1 MKKAGIVTMVGG
13 DNYGNVLQNYAVQ
26 QLLKEQGYEPYTL
39 NNTTKYGFPP
49 GANSFL
55 LKSLKEKL
63 KLSYFIDY
71 QRTVK
76 QDAYGC
82 KNDRDLHGK
91 GYAEAKK
98 NTEALQQARKSR
110 QEKFALCRE
119 ETLNF
124 DPRPFSRERHDAA
137 MVAEYDVFITG
148 SDQVWNPYYWTTS
161 SVDFLQFAPQHKRIA
176 LAPSIGISDFPKQ
189 RAADYR
195 RWLNSIPHLSVREDA
210 GARIIKEL
218 TGREAKVLLDPTFA
232 LTKEQWLA
240 YAKEPQTHPDR
251 EYVFCYFL
259 GNATNRY
266 IKYIETYAKENDCE
280 IVDICDIHDLRYYDI
295 EPREFV
301 WLLAHAKAVFTDS
314 FHGAAFSINLETPF
328 VVFDRVEGG
337 ASMSSRITSV
347 LNKTGLEA
355 RKYPLQPSVIVEQM
369 SFDTAREIVA
379 YERKITKAYLHEAL
393 QTVEVS
399 KSPKLASHYHCTGC
413 GACENACKTGA
424 LRLLADEEGFRYP
437 KIDTEKCIGCN
448 ACERACPA
456 DCVQPAEEA
465 TKAYY
470 GFAMDTETCKSS
482 SSGGL
487 FSLLA
492 AHILQQ
498 GGTVF
503 GAGFDKN
510 FKVCHQR
517 IDSMEDIAKL
527 RTSKYVQSDIGLTFR
542 EAETVLKTEKPVLFA
557 GTPCQI
563 AALKQY
569 LKKDYV
575 NLYTQDI
582 ICHGVPSPGI
592 WQKYLEQTHSGKDI
606 QTISFRDKTAGWND
620 FSMKVSYQ
628 DGTAYRELAVKDPFE
643 SAFLA
648 NLILRPSCYQCQ
660 YKTVERV
667 SDITLADYWGVETV
681 HPELKEQQGV
691 SLILT
696 HTKKGEQ
703 LLNAVRK
710 DATVHETDLDR
721 ATKMNHATTHSVMW
735 HRNREYFFENAA
747 AQPLTPL
754 IRKCLKPTAKQRTM
768 RFVYRN
774 GARAKQLIRKL
785 KGR

>member
-1 MKKAGIVTMVGG
+1 MKKVGIVTMVGG
-13 DNYGNVLQNYAVQ
+13 ANYGNALQNYAVQ
-26 QLLKEQGYEPYTL
+26 TLIEQCGYEAVTL
-39 NNTTKYGFPP
+39 NNTTRRGHLHGQAKDLQLYR
-49 GANSFL
+49 
-55 LKSLKEKL
+55 KL
-63 KLSYFIDY
+63 APSYIARYRRTKLN
-71 QRTVK
+71 Q
-76 QDAYGC
+76 QYGC
-82 KNDRDLHGK
+82 KNDRDCRGK
-91 GYAEAKK
+91 GFQLAKA
-98 NTEALQQARKSR
+98 TSEEYRCAVERR
-110 QEKFALCRE
+110 MERFAQFRE
-119 ETLNF
+119 EMLH
-124 DPRPFSRERHDAA
+124 FSD
-137 MVAEYDVFITG
+137 FIISDEKYNKDDLLDFYAFVCG
-148 SDQVWNPYYWTTS
+148 SDQVWNPNFNSTS
-161 SVDFLQFAPQHKRIA
+161 MVDFLQFAPRENRIA
-176 LAPSIGISDFPKQ
+176 FVPSIGISELPEYCKK
-189 RAADYR
+189 DYKA
-195 RWLNSIPHLSVREDA
+195 WISEIPSLSVREDA
-210 GARIIKEL
+210 GAEIIREL
-218 TGREAKVLLDPTFA
+218 TGREAKVLLDPTFG

-240 YAKEPQTHPDR
+240 FAKEPQTHPAQ

-259 GNATNRY
+259 GNETNHY
-266 IKYIETYAKENDCE
+266 VKYIEAYAKNNNCK
-280 IVDICDIHDLRYYDI
+280 IVNICDIYDLQYYDI

-314 FHGAAFSINLETPF
+314 FHGVAFSINLEKPF
-328 VVFDRVEGG
+328 VVFERVEGG

-347 LNKTGLEA
+347 LKKTGLEA
-355 RKYPLQPSVIVEQM
+355 RQYPLAANVSVGTV
-369 SFDTAREIVA
+369 SFEKSRAAIMRE
-379 YERKITKAYLHEAL
+379 RQSMQAYLHDAL
-393 QTVEVS
+393 QAVS
-399 KSPKLASHYHCTGC
+399 DSDAPKLANHYHCTGC
-413 GACENACKTGA
+413 GACKNACKAGA
-424 LRLLADEEGFRYP
+424 LELCADEEGFCYP
-437 KIDTEKCIGCN
+437 KIDAAKCIHCN

-456 DCVQPAEEA
+456 DAVVPAEEQ

-470 GFAMDTETCKSS
+470 AVAKDDGICRNS
-482 SSGGL
+482 SSGGM

-517 IDSMEDIAKL
+517 IDSMEDIAGL

-542 EAETVLKTEKPVLFA
+542 EAEIALKDEKTVLFA

-592 WQKYLEQTHSGKDI
+592 WQKYLQEIHSGKEI

-681 HPELKEQQGV
+681 HPELKDQQGV
-691 SLILT
+691 SLVLT
-696 HTKKGEQ
+696 HTPKGEA
-703 LLNAVRK
+703 LMNAVREA
-710 DATVHETDLDR
+710 ATVHETDLDR

-735 HRNREYFFENAA
+735 HRNREYFFENAVS
-747 AQPLTPL
+747 QPLTPL
-754 IRKCLKPTAKQRTM
+754 IRKCLKPTTEEAVK
-768 RFVYRN
+768 RFVIRN
-774 GARAKQLIRKL
+774 GSRVKRLLRKM